1 MKMATLNHSC
11 GFRNLGKGLAA
22 LGFLAAAGCA
32 THQPSA
38 PVAAEPVQ
46 KVSSSDLQGLNLQLI
61 EKMEAEQK
69 WYAAISYLDRY
80 LKDYPPSASTDLLR
94 ARALAATGRPEQAG
108 RYFHRVL
115 RTPLA
120 AQGYQGLG
128 LIAAR
133 NGDIARAIRRFQQ
146 AVQEDPTDA
155 GILNNLGYAAL
166 QGKAWGV
173 ARDALFRAGE
183 LAPQDERVWSNIALY
198 YLLRG
203 DTLKAQQIM
212 GAHNFNWNVSQSIR
226 QEADQMMG
234 VSASTSDH
242 PAAAAAAAPSGAA
255 IMPTFPNPPL
265 TQLFSSSGNAGPAT
279 KPRSVP

>member
-32 THQPSA
+32 THQPSS

-46 KVSSSDLQGLNLQLI
+46 KVSASDLQGLNLQLI

-80 LKDYPPSASTDLLR
+80 RNDYPPSASTDLLR

-108 RYFHRVL
+108 HYFHRVL
-115 RTPLA
+115 KTPLA

-133 NGDIARAIRRFQQ
+133 SGDIAKAIRLFQQ
-146 AVQEDPTDA
+146 AVQADPTDA

-166 QGKAWGV
+166 QGKDWGV

-183 LAPQDERVWSNIALY
+183 LAPQDDRVWSNIALY

-203 DTLKAQQIM
+203 DTFKAQQIM
-212 GAHNFNWNVSQSIR
+212 GAHNFSWDVSRRIR
-226 QEADQMMG
+226 QEADQMSG
-234 VSASTSDH
+234 VPTPAGGAPS
-242 PAAAAAAAPSGAA
+242 AAATAPSGAV
-255 IMPTFPNPPL
+255 MPSLPNPPL

-279 KPRSVP
+279 EPRSVP

>member
-1 MKMATLNHSC
+1 MNHSH
-11 GFRNLGKGLAA
+11 GVRNLRKGLAA

-94 ARALAATGRPEQAG
+94 ARALAATERPEQAG

-133 NGDIARAIRRFQQ
+133 NGDIAKAIQRFQQ

-212 GAHNFNWNVSQSIR
+212 GAHNFSWNVSQRIR

-242 PAAAAAAAPSGAA
+242 PAAAAAAAAPSGAA
-255 IMPTFPNPPL
+255 IMPAFPNPPL

>member
-1 MKMATLNHSC
+1 MNHSH
-11 GFRNLGKGLAA
+11 GVPRLRKGLAA
-22 LGFLAAAGCA
+22 LGFLTAAGCA
-32 THQPSA
+32 SHPPSP

-80 LKDYPPSASTDLLR
+80 RNDYPPSASTDLLR
-94 ARALAATGRPEQAG
+94 ARALAATGQPGQAG

-115 RTPLA
+115 KTPLA

-133 NGDIARAIRRFQQ
+133 SGDIAKAIRLFQQ
-146 AVQEDPTDA
+146 AVQADPTAA

-166 QGKAWGV
+166 QGKDWGV

-183 LAPQDERVWSNIALY
+183 LAPQDDRVWSNIALY

-203 DTLKAQQIM
+203 DTFKAQQIM
-212 GAHNFNWNVSQSIR
+212 GAHNFSWDVSRRIR

-234 VSASTSDH
+234 VSTSTSGH
-242 PAAAAAAAPSGAA
+242 PAAAAATASSGAVVPA
-255 IMPTFPNPPL
+255 FPNPPL
-265 TQLFSSSGNAGPAT
+265 TQLFSSSGNAGPAIE
-279 KPRSVP
+279 PRSVP